1 MNFKAIKLP
10 YSVKTTEANP
20 NEVFF
25 NPVLSASISY
35 KVAVGYFS
43 SKWVRDVAS
52 GIANLASNSGKAS
65 LLISPQLSKNDYLA
79 LAQGDSNKGNRDDV
93 FKQCFRELYNSL
105 RDDTLTTISW
115 MIADGLL
122 EFKIAVPCNDLEG
135 IMHAKMGVF
144 EDDLGNKIGF
154 SGSYN
159 LTGASKSNWERIDVF
174 TSYSS
179 EESLA
184 RIHDIETDFNNMW
197 VGVDKNIETFSPSD
211 SCLTPFI
218 EFTKNVDRPYKKIPK
233 YRIPDFFLD
242 ENGDIRG
249 YQMEAVNKWF
259 KANGKGIF
267 CMATGAGKTVTAL
280 SATAKLS
287 EYMIEKKACLFV
299 LIVVPYTHLAKQ
311 WCKEAIAFGFNPIQC
326 FDGVSKWGSLLSQ
339 SLSFSLIQK
348 EGVTLAVCTNATFT
362 AKSFRDFDKYFDKM
376 TSLFLADEMHNLGS
390 PECLKRLPLSAN
402 YRLGLSA
409 TPKRHNDEEGTD
421 ALYQYFGEEVINFS
435 LKDAIESGCLTKYFY
450 FPKIVE
456 FTEEEWE
463 EYKDLSKKISRFINT
478 KPDGGIRISDGAKI
492 LLLKRARLIN
502 SMKNKYEKFFQLVDE
517 KGLSKHTLVYVGDT
531 KEDDVRAVEFE
542 VNKLGNTFQIP
553 CNKFTAETE
562 LDDRITLLQN
572 FAEGK
577 TDVIVAIKC
586 LDEGVDVPSTQHAHI
601 LASSTNPREYIQRR
615 GRVLRKSKGKT
626 YAYIHDY
633 IAVPPN
639 FEMDGFSEGE
649 IKIFRNLFKR
659 EIKRIEEF
667 AQLAINYGD
676 TLEMFSDIRKKLE
689 IHAS

>member
-1 MNFKAIKLP
+1 MTFKALELP

-20 NEVFF
+20 NDVFF
-25 NPVLSASISY
+25 NPVLSSSLSY

-43 SKWVRDVAS
+43 SKWIRDVAS
-52 GIANLASNSGKAS
+52 GIANLASNGGKAS
-65 LLISPQLSKNDYLA
+65 WLISPQLSKNDYLA
-79 LAQGDSNKGNRDDV
+79 LVQGDSNKVQRDDI
-93 FKQCFRELYNSL
+93 FKQSFRELYNSL
-105 RDDTLTTISW
+105 RDETLSTISW

-122 EFKIAVPCNDLEG
+122 EFKIAVPCNELEG

-144 EDDLGNKIGF
+144 EDDLGNKVGF

-159 LTGASKSNWERIDVF
+159 LTGAAKSNWERIDIF
-174 TSYSS
+174 TSYTS

-184 RIHDIETDFNNMW
+184 RINDIEKDFNNMW
-197 VGVDKNIETFSPSD
+197 VGVDKNIETFTPSD
-211 SCLTPFI
+211 KCLTPFV
-218 EFTKNVDRPYKKIPK
+218 EFTKNVTRPYKRLPK
-233 YRIPDFFLD
+233 YRIPDFFLN
-242 ENGDIRG
+242 ENGEIRN

-287 EYMIEKKACLFV
+287 EYMIEKKACLFI

-311 WCKEAIAFGFNPIQC
+311 WCKEAIAFGFSPIQC
-326 FDGVSKWGSLLSQ
+326 FDGVSKWGSILSQ
-339 SLSFSLIQK
+339 SLSSSLIQN
-348 EGVTLAVCTNATFT
+348 EGITLAVCTNATFT
-362 AKSFRDFDKYFDKM
+362 AKSFRDYDKYFDKM

-390 PECLKRLPLSAN
+390 PESLKRLPLSAN

-435 LKDAIESGCLTKYFY
+435 LKDAIDNDCLTKYFY
-450 FPKIVE
+450 YPKIVE
-456 FTEEEWE
+456 FTEEEWD
-463 EYKDLSKKISRFINT
+463 EYKNLSKRISRFINA
-478 KPDGGIRISDGAKI
+478 KPDGGISISDGAKT
-492 LLLKRARLIN
+492 LLLRRARLIN
-502 SMKNKYEKFFQLVDE
+502 SMKNKYSKFFQFV
-517 KGLSKHTLVYVGDT
+517 KNNGLKKHTLVYVGDT
-531 KEDDVRAVEFE
+531 KEDDTRAVEYVVKE
-542 VNKLGNTFQIP
+542 LGISFQIP

-562 LDDRITLLQN
+562 LDDRITLLDD
-572 FAEGK
+572 FSKGK

-601 LASSTNPREYIQRR
+601 LASSTNPREYVQRR
-615 GRVLRKSKGKT
+615 GRVLRKSKGKE

-639 FEMDGFSEGE
+639 FGMDGFSEDD
-649 IKIFRNLFKR
+649 IKIFRNLFRR

-676 TLEMFSDIRKKLE
+676 TLEMFSEIRKKLE